1 MNTQQHLD
9 NVQKELEE
17 FRRIAATIEGY
28 EPKRL
33 LNEDGTL
40 ISKVIKANGNNYI
53 VLNEREAYTVDRF
66 RTHLM
71 IQQMLANAKSLEAI
85 VFEQNKSRQLV
96 QEVWEG
102 KTPFSK
108 LAVHL
113 ENIFENY
120 FSDNLAREH
129 IALYECT
136 LFVVK
141 EGANLNNWTFEE
153 ANLWIKDWVQEGIYC
168 PDFFT
173 LAIQHSPAYI
183 EVLTKRMESG
193 YMTEVEQQQQKKE
206 ENIK

>member
-1 MNTQQHLD
+1 MGETTQHYID
-9 NVQKELEE
+9 DIAE

-33 LNEDGTL
+33 IDEDGKL

-53 VLNEREAYTVDRF
+53 ILSEKEGYTLDRF

-71 IQQMLANAKSLEAI
+71 ITQMLANAKSLETI

-96 QEVWEG
+96 QDVWTG
-102 KTPFSK
+102 KEPFTK

-113 ENIFENY
+113 ESIFENY
-120 FSDNLAREH
+120 FKDSQNREH

-136 LFVVK
+136 LFIVK
-141 EGANLNNWTFEE
+141 EGCNLNNWNIQE
-153 ANLWIKDWVQEGIYC
+153 ANLWIKDWVQEGIYA

-183 EVLTKRMESG
+183 EILKKRINNGYELTTNREKPNEG
-193 YMTEVEQQQQKKE
+193 D
-206 ENIK
+206 NI